1 MDNRSSFSKNHTRK
15 IRYTM
20 NVILVQTHK
29 TTHDDCGFG
38 HILIDTKVKNKN
50 VSRCSIRLQDSENF
64 HQVLVAC
71 ADG

>member
-1 MDNRSSFSKNHTRK
+1 
-15 IRYTM
+15 M